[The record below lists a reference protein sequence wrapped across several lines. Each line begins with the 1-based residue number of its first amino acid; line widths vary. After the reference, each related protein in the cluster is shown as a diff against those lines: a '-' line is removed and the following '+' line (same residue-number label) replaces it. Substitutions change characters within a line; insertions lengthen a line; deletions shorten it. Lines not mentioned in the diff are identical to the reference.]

1 MLESV
6 LPSGEALTS
15 VIDTCAERPAR
26 DSVLESDLF
35 VESRCDR
42 EEESACVFDQCSL
55 RVRVAVLSR
64 DAHAGC
70 SRRCVSR
77 SYPLRF
83 FSCPAVDP
91 VSPVGAARYILPG
104 RTCDSP
110 LHRESVKTENFVS
123 NRSEDVQK
131 PAPRVCPRS
140 PSRVPL
146 PVFRFPFVLSSP
158 QVSRSVLTPWPTAS
172 DRKPRA
178 DFTVSFGA
186 ALHLSLRARLSH
198 RLRWAPSVRSL

>member
-104 RTCDSP
+104 RTYDSP
-110 LHRESVKTENFVS
+110 LHRESMK
-123 NRSEDVQK
+123 NRKLRLKPVRGCSETC
-131 PAPRVCPRS
+131 PAG
-140 PSRVPL
+140 
-146 PVFRFPFVLSSP
+146 LSS
-158 QVSRSVLTPWPTAS
+158 VAESRAAS
-172 DRKPRA
+172 RLP
-178 DFTVSFGA
+178 F
-186 ALHLSLRARLSH
+186 SLRALVAASLSLSAH
-198 RLRWAPSVRSL
+198 PVANRKRP